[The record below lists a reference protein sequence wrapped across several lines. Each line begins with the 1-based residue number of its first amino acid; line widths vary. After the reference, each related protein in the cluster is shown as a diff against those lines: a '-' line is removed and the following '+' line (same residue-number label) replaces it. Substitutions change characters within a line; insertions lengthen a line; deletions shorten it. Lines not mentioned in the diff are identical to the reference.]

1 MVGVRKL
8 TFNTPIVTTTENVT
22 SIMVKRRYLPRIEK
36 QFSSMISLRRS
47 LSLSFHTSCITTFLP
62 NKGTDMEVGGI
73 ISANSKK
80 NTVNESRIEMD
91 KDTCQQKKMVV
102 H

>member
-36 QFSSMISLRRS
+36 QFSGNIPEVTEALREDPLAS
-47 LSLSFHTSCITTFLP
+47 IEAE
-62 NKGTDMEVGGI
+62 EVA
-73 ISANSKK
+73 SSSYL
-80 NTVNESRIEMD
+80 T
-91 KDTCQQKKMVV
+91 
-102 H
+102 